1 MVWALAENCRPEADS
16 LVYLAPYWNVYADG
30 GVCHGS
36 MQAPETVSIKNL
48 SHWSHAFFAS
58 RFTGSN
64 LGTQQCTHPEGF
76 FGLWRSLAGKTTF
89 PVEYLIRKGTVHE
102 LLCRN
107 G

>member
-1 MVWALAENCRPEADS
+1 MKCRFKERTAEMIDLQAKSSTS
-16 LVYLAPYWNVYADG
+16 LIRR
-30 GVCHGS
+30 VCHGS
-36 MQAPETVSIKNL
+36 MPAPETVSIENL

-64 LGTQQCTHPEGF
+64 LGTQQCTHPGGF
-76 FGLWRSLAGKTTF
+76 LGLWRSQAGKMTF

-102 LLCRN
+102 LLCRK